1 MHRARR
7 TDVDVG
13 ITGAEDRFAGM
24 LEIFV
29 DDALK
34 ARGDTERPVQPAVP
48 KLGGIE
54 QPLQRHHGAG
64 AVGPMAISGSLL
76 PSGSSSLSSV
86 KVGAGPAV
94 TGSDAACSAPAN
106 RIDTRL
112 LGAQRGDI
120 RMTSSL
126 ARSSMKGAA

>member
-1 MHRARR
+1 
-7 TDVDVG
+7 
-13 ITGAEDRFAGM
+13 
-24 LEIFV
+24 
-29 DDALK
+29 
-34 ARGDTERPVQPAVP
+34 
-48 KLGGIE
+48 
-54 QPLQRHHGAG
+54 
-64 AVGPMAISGSLL
+64 
-76 PSGSSSLSSV
+76 LSSV